1 MMAVNN
7 SLATT
12 WRGLFRLPQVRFRG
26 LVMTSEALSD
36 LHQFIWKQGR
46 DVVVLIKEEDAWKVS
61 YSTDSKLLGPRRLVY
76 QASHRVAKHAAWDVM
91 ARVISASHNEDEG
104 LRAAKQAAQW
114 MRRLEASRSARA

>member
-1 MMAVNN
+1 MAVHPTT
-7 SLATT
+7 LTT
-12 WRGLFRLPQVRFRG
+12 WRSLFRFPHIRIRG
-26 LVMTSEALSD
+26 LGMTGEALSD
-36 LHQFIWKQGR
+36 LQQFIWKQGR

-114 MRRLEASRSARA
+114 MRRVEAARTARA